1 MELTTV
7 RNRVVG
13 YTHSFDSPVG
23 TLHGVVDK
31 VGRVMFLGFRP
42 PAADGRLELRENKY
56 ACGELEF
63 QLEQYFS
70 GKRETFS
77 LEARLDG
84 TSFQKAVWSRL
95 MKIPFGET
103 VTYGEIAQ
111 KIGRRD
117 AARAVGNA
125 VAANPVVIIVP
136 CHRVLPVNGGIGNYA
151 LRGIDAE
158 YGRQIKHDLLAL
170 EGHYEGLSSSRASA

>member
-1 MELTTV
+1 M
-7 RNRVVG
+7 VG
-13 YTHSFDSPVG
+13 YTHAFASPLG

-31 VGRVMFLGFRP
+31 LGRVMSLGFRP
-42 PAADGRLELRENKY
+42 PQEDPDFDLRENKY

-63 QLEQYFS
+63 QLEQFFS
-70 GKRETFS
+70 GERKEFS
-77 LEARLDG
+77 LEVRLDG

-103 VTYGEIAQ
+103 TTYGEIAQ

-125 VAANPVVIIVP
+125 VGANPIAIVVP
-136 CHRVLPVNGGIGNYA
+136 CHRVLPVHGGIGNYA
-151 LRGIDAE
+151 LRGVDAE
-158 YGRQIKHDLLAL
+158 YGRQLKRSLLEL
-170 EGHYEGLSSSRASA
+170 EGHFEDLSSSRASA